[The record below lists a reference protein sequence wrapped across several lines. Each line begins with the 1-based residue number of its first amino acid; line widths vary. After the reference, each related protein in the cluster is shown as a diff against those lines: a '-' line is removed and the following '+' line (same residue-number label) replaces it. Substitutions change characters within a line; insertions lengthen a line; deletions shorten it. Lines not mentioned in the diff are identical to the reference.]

1 MSTISK
7 AKNGDEEA
15 FSELINQYKLEI
27 YKTSKAIL
35 KNEDDVCDA
44 IQETLIS
51 VYKNISSLK
60 NEKYFKT
67 WLIRITIN
75 KCYDIIGKNSSNKK
89 KIILLEKETYNDD
102 NLDLKTELER
112 ALNLIDNDLKLVT
125 VLFYYDDISVK
136 DIAGI
141 LGIPVGTVKSKLSRA
156 REQLYNILKQEEVNT
171 KDE

>member
-51 VYKNISSLK
+51 VYKN
-60 NEKYFKT
+60 N
-67 WLIRITIN
+67 R
-75 KCYDIIGKNSSNKK
+75 KK
-89 KIILLEKETYNDD
+89 
-102 NLDLKTELER
+102 
-112 ALNLIDNDLKLVT
+112 
-125 VLFYYDDISVK
+125 
-136 DIAGI
+136 
-141 LGIPVGTVKSKLSRA
+141 
-156 REQLYNILKQEEVNT
+156 
-171 KDE
+171 